1 MSDRRAYRILDID
14 RAPRAPNN
22 PRMLAHVLSAALLG
36 VEAVLVR
43 VEVDVASG
51 LPQYATV
58 GLPDSAVRESRERV
72 RSAIYRDAVVGVLE
86 AGVANHCAART
97 TGGSR
102 SSANWRSTAGSS
114 RCAAR
119 WPWASHAAGVA
130 YARSSCRGTTR
141 RRPWPW
147 TVSACSPR
155 GRCAL
160 PDGVRRRQGARDWD
174 HDPAAAGGDGLSLG
188 RPDWRDPR
196 LSRRGRRPAP
206 TPEQDAANIVGGK

>member
-160 PDGVRRRQGARDWD
+160 PDGVSDVAKALGIGITTLRRLEGTVYPSAARIGGIRVYRDADVDLLRRRNKM
-174 HDPAAAGGDGLSLG
+174 
-188 RPDWRDPR
+188 RP
-196 LSRRGRRPAP
+196 
-206 TPEQDAANIVGGK
+206 T